1 MHSLLSKSTI
11 PVNGRPLAR
20 TIPKSAR
27 RSFKRSH
34 GVRSTPTRFAAD
46 VLTGK
51 TPATKRGVRDAVKEE
66 KEKAK
71 TPSKTVANLK
81 PRPAS
86 ELPKPASL
94 PIAPPT
100 SSVPVYSLRKWKS
113 QPVVSEELDYYQA
126 EIEKARQAAV
136 AYRNSMKRL
145 GDRLDASYA
154 KDRHWAEVMTLLSQ
168 IWAEDHDFDFN
179 AELQKSQD
187 ALSEGAEQFKLM
199 WQRCHAEV
207 QIVE

>member
-1 MHSLLSKSTI
+1 M
-11 PVNGRPLAR
+11 
-20 TIPKSAR
+20 
-27 RSFKRSH
+27 
-34 GVRSTPTRFAAD
+34 
-46 VLTGK
+46 
-51 TPATKRGVRDAVKEE
+51 KEE
-66 KEKAK
+66 KEKVK
-71 TPSKTVANLK
+71 TPSKTVEK
-81 PRPAS
+81 VQSRPAS
-86 ELPKPASL
+86 ELPMPSSL
-94 PIAPPT
+94 SYRTPT
-100 SSVPVYSLRKWKS
+100 SLFSAHSLRKWKS
-113 QPVVSEELDYYQA
+113 QPVVSEELDYYQVGVRLA
-126 EIEKARQAAV
+126 AAV
-136 AYRNSMKRL
+136 AGYRNSIKRL